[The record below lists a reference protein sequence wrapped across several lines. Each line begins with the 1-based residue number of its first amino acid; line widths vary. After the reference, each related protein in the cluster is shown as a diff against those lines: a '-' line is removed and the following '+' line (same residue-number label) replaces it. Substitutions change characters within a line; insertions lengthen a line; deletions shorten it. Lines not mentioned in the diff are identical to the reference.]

1 MKPALEAL
9 IKKAAVECVAA
20 ADDCLLTS
28 NAEKKATAIITALVD
43 KIAADA
49 TLTEPK

>member
-20 ADDCLLTS
+20 ADDCLLTA
-28 NAEKKATAIITALVD
+28 NAEKKAAAIITALIE
-43 KIAADA
+43 KIVADA
-49 TLTEPK
+49 TLTDK